1 MLHNKENRILKI
13 VIYVV
18 CISAGDHQYYALLDH
33 DHECDEI
40 DNGNT
45 AACNFS
51 SAIYTYDQKL
61 EDSAWKK
68 L

>member
-18 CISAGDHQYYALLDH
+18 CILLAIISIMPFWIMK
-33 DHECDEI
+33 CDEI

>member
-18 CISAGDHQYYALLDH
+18 CILLA
-33 DHECDEI
+33 I
-40 DNGNT
+40 
-45 AACNFS
+45 
-51 SAIYTYDQKL
+51 IYTYDQKL

>member
-1 MLHNKENRILKI
+1 MLHNKENKILKI

-18 CISAGDHQYYALLDH
+18 CIQYYALLDH

-51 SAIYTYDQKL
+51 SAIHTYDQKP

>member
-18 CISAGDHQYYALLDH
+18 CILLAIISIMPFWIMIMNATRSTT
-33 DHECDEI
+33 EI
-40 DNGNT
+40 QQH
-45 AACNFS
+45 ANFS
-51 SAIYTYDQKL
+51 SAIYTCDQKL

>member
-1 MLHNKENRILKI
+1 M
-13 VIYVV
+13 Y
-18 CISAGDHQYYALLDH
+18 SAGDHQYYALLDQ